1 MTELTGI
8 GAQLK
13 QAREA
18 QGLAI
23 DDVALQLKFAPRQI
37 ESLEQERFD
46 RLPGPTIARGM
57 VRNYARLLKLD
68 AEPLIELLSPRV
80 ESPPDANQ
88 IAERFKQVVPFS
100 DSAKRSTLI
109 YAGFSVGVLVLVAAL
124 AYEWQQQKPV
134 PLPAAPPHERAQP
147 GEPPA
152 QTAAMPQQSAP
163 VPEPAPA
170 PVVAEK
176 PPAAPTMVEKKP
188 LAVPPV
194 VEKRQAAAPAAASAA
209 ASAAAKK
216 PEAEK
221 IAAAEESDKLA
232 PGTHRIVLRT
242 EAEAW
247 LEVKDGAGRMLIS
260 SLNPAGTERV
270 VRGRA
275 PFDVVIGNAS
285 SVKLTY
291 DGKPVDLRPHTKV
304 EVARFTLK

>member
-8 GAQLK
+8 GAALK

-68 AEPLIELLSPRV
+68 PEPLIERLSPRV
-80 ESPPDANQ
+80 EPPPDPNQ
-88 IAERFKQVVPFS
+88 IAQRFKQAQPFS

-109 YAGFSVGVLVLVAAL
+109 YAGFSVVVLVLVAGL
-124 AYEWQQQKPV
+124 AYEWNQQKT
-134 PLPAAPPHERAQP
+134 APPAPASESAQP
-147 GEPPA
+147 AEPPA
-152 QTAAMPQQSAP
+152 QTAAVPQPQPAP
-163 VPEPAPA
+163 VPEPPAAA

-176 PPAAPTMVEKKP
+176 PPAAPAVVEKKKPQSEKTAAVEDVQKP
-188 LAVPPV
+188 LA
-194 VEKRQAAAPAAASAA
+194 A
-209 ASAAAKK
+209 
-216 PEAEK
+216 
-221 IAAAEESDKLA
+221 
-232 PGTHRIVLRT
+232 GTHSIVLRT
-242 EAEAW
+242 EGEAW
-247 LEVKDGAGRMLIS
+247 LEIKDGAGRMLIS

>member
-1 MTELTGI
+1 MTEPTGI

-37 ESLEQERFD
+37 ESLEQERFE

-68 AEPLIELLSPRV
+68 PEPLIRRLSPHV

-88 IAERFKQVVPFS
+88 IAERFRQEVPFS
-100 DSAKRSTLI
+100 DSTKRSTLL
-109 YAGFSVGVLVLVAAL
+109 YAGFSVGVLLLVGAL
-124 AYEWQQQKPV
+124 AYEWNQQKTP
-134 PLPAAPPHERAQP
+134 PPAAPAAERTQP
-147 GEPPA
+147 AEPPA
-152 QTAAMPQQSAP
+152 QTAAAP

-170 PVVAEK
+170 PMVVEKLPAAPAVAEK
-176 PPAAPTMVEKKP
+176 KASPKP
-188 LAVPPV
+188 QP
-194 VEKRQAAAPAAASAA
+194 
-209 ASAAAKK
+209 
-216 PEAEK
+216 EK
-221 IAAAEESDKLA
+221 IAAAEETEKLA

-242 EAEAW
+242 EGEAW
-247 LEVKDGAGRMLIS
+247 LEIKDAAGRLLIS
-260 SLNPAGTERV
+260 SLNPAGTERTL
-270 VRGRA
+270 RGRA

>member
-1 MTELTGI
+1 LTELTGI
-8 GAQLK
+8 GAQLR
-13 QAREA
+13 QARDA
-18 QGLAI
+18 QGLSI

-37 ESLEQERFD
+37 ESLEQERFE

-68 AEPLIELLSPRV
+68 PEPLIERLAPRV
-80 ESPPDANQ
+80 ERPPDANQ
-88 IAERFKQVVPFS
+88 IAARFRQQEPFS
-100 DSAKRSTLI
+100 DSTKRSTLL
-109 YAGFSVGVLVLVAAL
+109 YAGFSVGVLLLVGAL
-124 AYEWQQQKPV
+124 AYEWHQQKSP
-134 PLPAAPPHERAQP
+134 PLEAPALERTQP
-147 GEPPA
+147 AEPA
-152 QTAAMPQQSAP
+152 QTAAATQPPAP

-176 PPAAPTMVEKKP
+176 PPPAAPAVVVEKK
-188 LAVPPV
+188 
-194 VEKRQAAAPAAASAA
+194 
-209 ASAAAKK
+209 K
-216 PEAEK
+216 PQSEK
-221 IAAAEESDKLA
+221 IAAAEDAENPLA

-242 EAEAW
+242 EGEAW

-275 PFDVVIGNAS
+275 PFDIVIGNAS

>member
-1 MTELTGI
+1 LTELTGI

-37 ESLEQERFD
+37 ESLEQERFE

-57 VRNYARLLKLD
+57 VRNYARLLKID
-68 AEPLIELLSPRV
+68 PEPLIERLAPRV
-80 ESPPDANQ
+80 EAPPDANQ
-88 IAERFKQVVPFS
+88 IADRFRQEVPFS
-100 DSAKRSTLI
+100 DSAKRSTLL
-109 YAGFSVGVLVLVAAL
+109 YAGFSVGVLLLVAAV
-124 AYEWQQQKPV
+124 AYEWQQQKSPPAPQPV
-134 PLPAAPPHERAQP
+134 AEAPAPERTLPAE
-147 GEPPA
+147 PA
-152 QTAAMPQQSAP
+152 QTATAP
-163 VPEPAPA
+163 AAEPAPA

-176 PPAAPTMVEKKP
+176 P
-188 LAVPPV
+188 AVAPPV
-194 VEKRQAAAPAAASAA
+194 VEKKPVI
-209 ASAAAKK
+209 AKK
-216 PEAEK
+216 PQPEAVAAVEQSEK
-221 IAAAEESDKLA
+221 PLA
-232 PGTHRIVLRT
+232 PGTHSIVLRT
-242 EAEAW
+242 EGEAW
-247 LEVKDGAGRMLIS
+247 LEIKDGAGRMLIS